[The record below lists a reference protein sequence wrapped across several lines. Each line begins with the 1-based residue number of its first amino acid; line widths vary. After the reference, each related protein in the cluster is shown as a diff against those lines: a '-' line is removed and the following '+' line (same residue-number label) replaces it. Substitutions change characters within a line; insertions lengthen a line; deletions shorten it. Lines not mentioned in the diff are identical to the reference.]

1 MNMMTT
7 LNLRALVTNDN
18 GEPKT
23 TSYAVAEAFNKSHS
37 HVMRDIK
44 KIIKQC
50 GEEFAKSNFGLTFEN
65 KKIGNTER
73 KTPFFR
79 ISKDGFMLL
88 VMGFTGEKAMKT
100 KIEFINA
107 FNWMANQLSQ
117 VFQSKWARYN
127 SLTNYHQGRKAQI
140 SGCASAMGQ
149 WRWEKE
155 PLENEIKE
163 LEYQLQPQLDLNG
176 GLA

>member
-7 LNLRALVTNDN
+7 LNLRAMVSNEN

-23 TSYAVAEAFNKSHS
+23 TSYAVAKAFEKTHS

-44 KIIKQC
+44 KLIKQC

-65 KKIGNTER
+65 KKIGNTTR
-73 KTPFFR
+73 STPFYR

-100 KIEFINA
+100 KIDFINA
-107 FNWMANQLSQ
+107 FNWMANQLTQ
-117 VFQSKWARYN
+117 AFQSKWARYN
-127 SLTNYHQGRKAQI
+127 QVSLEYKSRKEVV
-140 SGCASAMGQ
+140 SGQARGMRQ
-149 WRWEKE
+149 WRDDKPIFEGE
-155 PLENEIKE
+155 IMRLEAE
-163 LEYQLQPQLDLNG
+163 LQPSLPHMDWV
-176 GLA
+176 

>member
-18 GEPKT
+18 GEPRT
-23 TSYAVAEAFNKSHS
+23 TSYAVAEAFNKTHS

-65 KKIGNTER
+65 KRIGNTER

-127 SLTNYHQGRKAQI
+127 HVVGYRESRKQQV
-140 SGCASAMGQ
+140 SCSARDMNT
-149 WRWEKE
+149 WKHEKN
-155 PLENEIKE
+155 PLDQEIME
-163 LEYQLQPQLDLNG
+163 LEQDLQPQLQLIG
-176 GLA
+176 GF

>member
-127 SLTNYHQGRKAQI
+127 AVSHEYQSKKDHI
-140 SGCASAMGQ
+140 SCSARDMRA
-149 WRWEKE
+149 WRDEKPVLEKE
-155 PLENEIKE
+155 LSQLEME
-163 LEYQLQPQLDLNG
+163 LQPSLLQSMG
-176 GLA
+176 SI